1 MDRTSVSLS
10 DSAPR
15 RRERERRALRDD
27 ILTAALELYQAK
39 SSGFTIQEVA
49 DRVGIAKGSVYL
61 FFASKSDL
69 MEAMVLHAL
78 DKLQDAFERFRA
90 GRTEPLERLL
100 GMGQAYIELYTL
112 HPREFALI
120 SELDF
125 LTPGLGWAETSDSE
139 LGRRARAVKEVL
151 LEELRSGQADG
162 SIRKDL
168 DPTLM
173 SLVLSQVVK
182 SFIQS
187 LAGAERQTE
196 VRRLSGY
203 SPSQLIEALF
213 ALLRQALSNLGGAR

>member
-1 MDRTSVSLS
+1 MNRTSVNQEEHSL
-10 DSAPR
+10 R
-15 RRERERRALRDD
+15 RKERERHALRND
-27 ILTAALELYQAK
+27 ILLAALELYQTK
-39 SSGFTIQEVA
+39 SSAFTIQEVA

-61 FFASKSDL
+61 FFTSKADL
-69 MEAMVLHAL
+69 LEALVLHTL
-78 DKLQDAFERFRA
+78 DRLQGLFEQYRS

-100 GMGQAYIELYTL
+100 GMGQAYIELYAH
-112 HPREFALI
+112 HPQEFALI

-125 LTPGLGWAETSDSE
+125 LTPGLGWAETSESE
-139 LGRRARAVKEVL
+139 LGRRARALKEVL
-151 LEELRSGQADG
+151 LLELRAGQADG

-182 SFIQS
+182 SFMQS
-187 LAGAERQTE
+187 LARAERQSD

-213 ALLRQALSNLGGAR
+213 ALLRQALSNPGGAQ